1 MLCLLLPIQFADSW
15 TSFIFQIVFLFFLR
29 FWSEFCFHDYRKEV
43 TVESGLYWTGMSW
56 RKTGRKIFR
65 KLMSSLCIGLWRG
78 DAVVN
83 ISMKK
88 VDNTGNKI

>member
-1 MLCLLLPIQFADSW
+1 
-15 TSFIFQIVFLFFLR
+15 
-29 FWSEFCFHDYRKEV
+29 
-43 TVESGLYWTGMSW
+43 
-56 RKTGRKIFR
+56 
-65 KLMSSLCIGLWRG
+65 MSSLCIGLWRG